1 MKMPMEISLC
11 TQEDYN
17 QILEELPEF
26 WEGRDTRHLHH
37 PFLIHEFGNSA
48 FVIRDESQI
57 VAYLFGFVSQTEPV
71 GYVHVMAVR
80 GFARRRH
87 FGQKLFS
94 HFIQFAQRQGCRH
107 IKAIT
112 TPTNLGSIAFHKS
125 LGMQLLGMP
134 NVQGIPIVRDYSG
147 HGEARVVFWKAI

>member
-1 MKMPMEISLC
+1 
-11 TQEDYN
+11 
-17 QILEELPEF
+17 
-26 WEGRDTRHLHH
+26 
-37 PFLIHEFGNSA
+37 
-48 FVIRDESQI
+48 
-57 VAYLFGFVSQTEPV
+57 LFGFVSQTEPV